1 MGTQLVELPDIQE
14 VEKLIDEIYKISK
27 EIARLKLEI
36 KVIEAKTILELVNA
50 NEGKA
55 PSMNFIQSTFAI
67 TGKNDE
73 LVELRAKLA
82 NLEAKLKY
90 YENKYDMYKMIVDIW
105 RTQSAN
111 ERLKV

>member
-1 MGTQLVELPDIQE
+1 MGTQLVDLPDIQE
-14 VEKLIDEIYKISK
+14 IEKVIDEIYRISK

-36 KVIEAKTILELVNA
+36 KVLEAKTILELVNTSD
-50 NEGKA
+50 GKA
-55 PSMNFIQSTFAI
+55 PSMNFIQSTFAV

-73 LVELRAKLA
+73 LIELRAKLA
-82 NLEAKLKY
+82 SLETKLKY

-111 ERLKV
+111 ERLKL